1 MFTAGTYKRRA
12 RALTEAVAEMFPK
25 LKVTTSTRRQ
35 CFNVVLN
42 GVTIWDGRSMGPPR
56 RHKFEILE
64 GTKLY
69 DVVTAA
75 AAAKKKKQKK

>member
-1 MFTAGTYKRRA
+1 
-12 RALTEAVAEMFPK
+12 MFPK
-25 LKVTTSTRRQ
+25 LVVTTSHKRQ

-42 GVTIWDGRSMGPPR
+42 GETVWDGRAMGPPR

-64 GTKLY
+64 GRKLY

-75 AAAKKKKQKK
+75 AKQQEE

>member
-25 LKVTTSTRRQ
+25 LVVTTSHKRQ

-42 GVTIWDGRSMGPPR
+42 GETVWDGRTMGPPR

-64 GTKLY
+64 GRKLY

-75 AAAKKKKQKK
+75 AKQQEE